1 MQIELHLLVYELD
14 EATEKT
20 WQVLEHAVVII
31 INVRLSAF
39 LPPPPFNVMLTFTIW
54 KRSSSSGNVKRHKS
68 SVVCVCVCSFWHRAP
83 NALVIYLYNL

>member
-39 LPPPPFNVMLTFTIW
+39 LALLSPHPFM
-54 KRSSSSGNVKRHKS
+54 S
-68 SVVCVCVCSFWHRAP
+68 C
-83 NALVIYLYNL
+83 